1 MRGATHAVIAPPE
14 PADVPV
20 VAIDGPSGSGKGT
33 VARRVADAL
42 GWHLLDSGVLYR
54 LTALAAAR
62 SARSNAPEDILA
74 QIAAN
79 LDVRFGVDG
88 QGREQVWLAGD
99 DVTADVRTED
109 CGRMA
114 SHAAALPAV
123 REALLGLQRGFRRP
137 PGLVADG
144 RDMGTTVFPDAALK
158 VFLTASAEE
167 RARRRYKQLKDK
179 GIDVSLPALS
189 QHIEDR
195 DKRDSERTVAPLR
208 AAEDARL
215 LDSSNL
221 TIDEVARTV
230 LAWVQ
235 ERLPAK

>member
-1 MRGATHAVIAPPE
+1 M
-14 PADVPV
+14 

-33 VARRVADAL
+33 VARRVAEAL
-42 GWHLLDSGVLYR
+42 GWHLLDSGALYR
-54 LTALAAAR
+54 LTALAASR
-62 SARSNAPEDILA
+62 SGKSDAPESVLA

-79 LDVRFGVDG
+79 LDVRFAVDSAG
-88 QGREQVWLAGD
+88 QEQVWLAAE
-99 DVTADVRTED
+99 DVTADVRTEE
-109 CGRMA
+109 CGRLA
-114 SHAAALPAV
+114 SRVAPLPAV

-144 RDMGTTVFPDAALK
+144 RDMGTEVFPDAILK

-189 QHIEDR
+189 QHIEERDR
-195 DKRDSERTVAPLR
+195 RDSERSVAPLR

-221 TIDEVARTV
+221 TIEDVARTV
-230 LAWVQ
+230 LAWVH
-235 ERLPAK
+235 ERVPAT